1 MMLPKPLFVRSMNLV
16 NHTFFLIESEHL
28 TNHVH
33 ICTGNPKIHPSESA
47 ELHTYSP
54 YRHCVTVTLAPSTHQ
69 GNPLSIEASSFSCC
83 LSLETRSPKSLG
95 SSYSCSSVRSLICP
109 LASLSL
115 GMGQLSLKLLVVER
129 KHTVL
134 KWSLRVTVSGD
145 VQPSLLKE
153 LPPV

>member
-1 MMLPKPLFVRSMNLV
+1 MMLPKPLFVRSMNLI

-28 TNHVH
+28 INHVH
-33 ICTGNPKIHPSESA
+33 ICTGNPKIHPSKSA

-54 YRHCVTVTLAPSTHQ
+54 CPHCVTVTLAPSTTQ
-69 GNPLSIEASSFSCC
+69 GHLLSIEANSFSCH
-83 LSLETRSPKSLG
+83 LSLETSAKSLG

-115 GMGQLSLKLLVVER
+115 GMGQLSLKILVVER

-134 KWSLRVTVSGD
+134 KWSLRVTISGD
-145 VQPSLLKE
+145 LQPSLLKE